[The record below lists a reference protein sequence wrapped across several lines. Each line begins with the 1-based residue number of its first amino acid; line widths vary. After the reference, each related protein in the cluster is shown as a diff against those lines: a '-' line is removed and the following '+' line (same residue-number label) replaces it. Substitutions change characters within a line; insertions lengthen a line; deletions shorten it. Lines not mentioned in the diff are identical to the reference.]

1 MTKRR
6 PIIAA
11 AFALSTLAGGV
22 VAASSVGAQRVD
34 SMVARSTTTKVPTTT
49 PKCYG
54 GPNCTPRTK
63 NAALPTTVA
72 PKTSTTKPRT
82 VTTPMPTLNTMNTV
96 TRTKN
101 AALPTTTVAPKGK
114 GKGKGTINIPA
125 SGG

>member
-1 MTKRR
+1 MTNRR

-11 AFALSTLAGGV
+11 MFALTAIAGGV
-22 VAASSVGAQRVD
+22 VAAGSAGAQNLE
-34 SMVARSTTTKVPTTT
+34 MPIRSTTTKVPTTT

-63 NAALPTTVA
+63 NAALPTTTAAKKATATTVKKA
-72 PKTSTTKPRT
+72 TKPTVTTKPK
-82 VTTPMPTLNTMNTV
+82 
-96 TRTKN
+96 RTKN

-114 GKGKGTINIPA
+114 GKGKATVNIPS